1 MTPRAELRDMLRRI
15 AAASVPHLKRDGK
28 IGYLASMISAQ
39 SGKEIGAGT
48 VRDLWYSTDDDART
62 VDSRHMDWARA
73 RSRTMSANDNRVGF
87 RAGDCLPSPPSLIA
101 A

>member
-1 MTPRAELRDMLRRI
+1 MLRRI
-15 AAASVPHLKRDGK
+15 ANAAVPHLKRDGK
-28 IGYLASMISAQ
+28 IGYLVSMISAQ

-48 VRDLWYSTDDDART
+48 VRDIWYALDDDSRS

-73 RSRTMSANDNRVGF
+73 RDRSMAANDNS
-87 RAGDCLPSPPSLIA
+87 RAGAWNPCSAEAVNLRVA